1 MFSSLFTPKCGKKE
15 EEKNIR
21 REKNIMKKKMISAV
35 LTAVMSL
42 SVCALPAGVSAKT
55 NPSGQTVNTVLF
67 YVENASG
74 EQILT
79 SQISVKDLES
89 DLESGKIDNTVHN
102 YSLLDRYVTTLHQEA
117 QGFTVG
123 EFVEYAKNKSS
134 VDDMKNANLTF
145 AGKDKIAF
153 WEIDQTGYDDQDTYT
168 YEDLY
173 GVARYNFPLLYK
185 YWNYKTQD
193 YYDPDGVMTR
203 DQVIDYI
210 FQNGQRENF
219 LLSVRAYSERYM
231 GNEKYGTGDFNMENN
246 FSAQGL
252 LDSQRTIRLMKPMTK
267 EELYA
272 AQPTAS
278 DTRYWVS
285 HILLNMENAP
295 AVAKQGTV
303 AAPTAVMTEDDE
315 NYYIRFSCS
324 TSGATI
330 YYNSNYKSPS
340 YAPTC
345 PYTGSAAVVPKDAF
359 KNGTVTMTAQAVK
372 EGWTDAGVVTLT
384 LTPSGTEQ
392 KWNNP
397 YTDVAESNWY
407 YENVKFVTE
416 KGLFDAAAA
425 NAFAPNEPMTR
436 QMLVTALYRLSG
448 SPSVLAGTDFKDV
461 PAGAAYADAVAWAYQ
476 NGVVK
481 GMSEDTFAPSASITR
496 EQIAT
501 MFLRYAQAT
510 GANTT
515 AAASLSS
522 YTDASSVAS
531 YASGAV
537 SWCVGA
543 GLINGTTAVTLSP
556 KGTATRAQVAAMVQ
570 RFADYTGGG
579 K

>member
-1 MFSSLFTPKCGKKE
+1 MDDNLILLVRDINYKCIAKE
-15 EEKNIR
+15 KR
-21 REKNIMKKKMISAV
+21 KTMKKKMISTILA
-35 LTAVMSL
+35 AVMSL
-42 SVCALPAGVSAKT
+42 SVCVVPAGVSAKT
-55 NPSGQTVNTVLF
+55 TPSGQTVNTALF

-74 EQILT
+74 ERILA

-89 DLESGKIDNTVHN
+89 DLESGKIDKTVHN
-102 YSLLDRYVTTLHQEA
+102 YSLLDRYVTPIHQEA
-117 QGFTVG
+117 QGFTVS
-123 EFVEYAKNKSS
+123 EFIEYAKNKSS
-134 VDDMKNANLTF
+134 VTDIKNAKLSF
-145 AGKDKIAF
+145 AGQDKVGF

-173 GVARYNFPLLYK
+173 GVTRYNFPQLYK

-231 GNEKYGTGDFNMENN
+231 AGDKYGTGDYNMENQ
-246 FSAQGL
+246 FYAQNL
-252 LDSQRTIRLMKPMTK
+252 LDSQRTIRMMKPMTK
-267 EELYA
+267 DELYG

-285 HILLNMENAP
+285 RILLQMKNAP
-295 AVAKQGTV
+295 SIAKQGTV
-303 AAPTAVMTEDDE
+303 EAPTAVMTEDSE
-315 NYYIRFSCS
+315 NYYIRFSCG
-324 TSGATI
+324 TPGATI

-340 YAPTC
+340 YTPTC
-345 PYTGSAAVVPKDAF
+345 PYTGAAAVVPKSAF
-359 KNGTVTMTAQAVK
+359 KTGTVTMTAQAVK
-372 EGWTDAGVVTLT
+372 EGCTDAGVVTLT

-392 KWNNP
+392 AWKNP
-397 YTDVAESNWY
+397 YTDVAESGWY

-416 KGLFDAAAA
+416 KGLFDAASAGV
-425 NAFAPNEPMTR
+425 FAPNQPMTR

-448 SPSVLAGTDFKDV
+448 SPSVASGTDFKDV
-461 PAGAAYADAVAWAYQ
+461 PAAAVYADAVAWAYQ

-501 MFLRYAQAT
+501 MFLRYAQVT

-515 AAASLSS
+515 AAASLGS
-522 YTDASSVAS
+522 YTDAASVAS
-531 YASGAV
+531 WASDAV

-543 GLINGTTAVTLSP
+543 GLINGTTSTTLSP

-570 RFADYTGGG
+570 RFADYTA
-579 K
+579 